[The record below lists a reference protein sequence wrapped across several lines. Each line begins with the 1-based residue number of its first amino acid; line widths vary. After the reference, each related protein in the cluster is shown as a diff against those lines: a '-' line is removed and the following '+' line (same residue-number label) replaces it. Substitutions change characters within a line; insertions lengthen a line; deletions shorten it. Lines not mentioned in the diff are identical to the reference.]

1 MSPLTHTVIQ
11 QLCQAAILGYLDCIR
26 MRGNHLMT
34 LYNMCKENFSNINS
48 PILCQL
54 DAHGQYYSWTDNLVG
69 LEKVNVSLSQ
79 A

>member
-1 MSPLTHTVIQ
+1 M
-11 QLCQAAILGYLDCIR
+11 
-26 MRGNHLMT
+26 M

-54 DAHGQYYSWTDNLVG
+54 DTHGQYYSWTDNLVG